1 MFGRFRIRT
10 DLALEA
16 RESFEED
23 DVKIRG
29 VRIEEEDDEE
39 LEIHTTRVVI
49 ETENGAKTMG
59 KPVGTYITMEAPN
72 MSAPDEDY
80 HREISQKLAEHL
92 KSLMGEGEKSVLI
105 VGLGNR
111 DVTPDALGPYVVG
124 NICITRHM
132 IREFGAASLGEIRS
146 AASFRE

>member
-59 KPVGTYITMEAPN
+59 NTLFPYTTLFR
-72 MSAPDEDY
+72 S
-80 HREISQKLAEHL
+80 R
-92 KSLMGEGEKSVLI
+92 KSV
-105 VGLGNR
+105 V
-111 DVTPDALGPYVVG
+111 
-124 NICITRHM
+124 
-132 IREFGAASLGEIRS
+132 
-146 AASFRE
+146 

>member
-1 MFGRFRIRT
+1 
-10 DLALEA
+10 
-16 RESFEED
+16 
-23 DVKIRG
+23 
-29 VRIEEEDDEE
+29 
-39 LEIHTTRVVI
+39 
-49 ETENGAKTMG
+49 
-59 KPVGTYITMEAPN
+59 

-132 IREFGAASLGEIRS
+132 IREFGAASLGEEQRNPVSGIVPGVMAQTGMETLEIIRGVVKETHPDLIIAVDALGS
-146 AASFRE
+146 PQYTQG